1 MTETNINA
9 LCSVEAVFDGIDI
22 EVTVEF
28 SAGGGTFEHDELTAE
43 SRAKANQ
50 HPIPSITGLQ
60 SALDGKANSSH
71 VHNISDVTGLQSA
84 LDGKSSV
91 VEHNDLTGR
100 DVLDVHPKESITGLT
115 ILDSPEFA
123 DTQITPLSVE
133 ATYTP
138 TVWSYLVGLFTTVPK
153 SALQH
158 LIKLWGVVNDLDNRV
173 GLLEDKIIAEITIT
187 ENVAQVTITVD
198 KNGNPINIIN
208 GDSFIVE
215 MEVEYVDAVDN
226 LGRSGWMINNNSGG
240 IYRRAL
246 LVADY
251 MSSVASNQLYIKS
264 KWMMSLFNRDLNGI
278 NMTINSADKVS
289 YAASTANAWTIGL
302 ATENISRF
310 DFIVRQTDSFKAGS
324 KFIIKKV

>member
-9 LCSVEAVFDGIDI
+9 LCSVEAVFDGVDI

-43 SRAKANQ
+43 SRAKENQ
-50 HPIPSITGLQ
+50 HPISSITGLQ
-60 SALDGKANSSH
+60 SALDGKANSAH
-71 VHNISDVTGLQSA
+71 VHTISDVTGLQLA
-84 LDGKSSV
+84 LDGKSNV
-91 VEHNDLTGR
+91 GH
-100 DVLDVHPKESITGLT
+100 VHPKENITGLK
-115 ILDSPEFA
+115 IADSPEFA
-123 DTQITPLSVE
+123 DTQITPLADES
-133 ATYTP
+133 TYTP

-153 SALQH
+153 SVKEHIVKIWERL
-158 LIKLWGVVNDLDNRV
+158 

-187 ENVAQVTITVD
+187 EDVAQVTITVD

-226 LGRSGWMINNNSGG
+226 LGRSGWMINNNSQG
-240 IYRRAL
+240 IYRRAS
-246 LVADY
+246 ATANY
-251 MSSVASNQLYIKS
+251 MSSITSNQLYIKS

-278 NMTINSADKVS
+278 NMTINSADKLS
-289 YAASTANAWTIGL
+289 YAVSIANAWTIGL

-310 DFIVRQTDSFKAGS
+310 DFVVQNTDSFKAGS

>member
-9 LCSVEAVFDGIDI
+9 LCSVEAVFDGVDI

-28 SAGGGTFEHDELTAE
+28 SAGGGTFKHDELTAE
-43 SRAKANQ
+43 SREKADQ
-50 HPIPSITGLQ
+50 HPIESITGLQ
-60 SALDGKANSSH
+60 SALDGKSNVEH
-71 VHNISDVTGLQSA
+71 GHDISDIS
-84 LDGKSSV
+84 
-91 VEHNDLTGR
+91 
-100 DVLDVHPKESITGLT
+100 GLT
-115 ILDSPEFA
+115 LADSPEFA
-123 DTQITPLSVE
+123 DTQITPLAVE

-158 LIKLWGVVNDLDNRV
+158 LIKLWGVVNDLADRV

-187 ENVAQVTITVD
+187 EDVAQVTITVD

-226 LGRSGWMINNNSGG
+226 LGRSGWRINDNSGE
-240 IYRRAL
+240 IYRRSSS
-246 LVADY
+246 VTNY
-251 MSSVASNQLYIKS
+251 MSSILSNQLYIKS
-264 KWMMSLFNRDLNGI
+264 KWMMSLFNRDLIGI
-278 NMTINSADKVS
+278 IMTINSADKVS
-289 YAASTANAWTIGL
+289 YAASTMNAWTIGL

-310 DFIVRQTDSFKAGS
+310 DFVVQNTDSFKAGS

>member
-1 MTETNINA
+1 MA
-9 LCSVEAVFDGIDI
+9 
-22 EVTVEF
+22 
-28 SAGGGTFEHDELTAE
+28 
-43 SRAKANQ
+43 
-50 HPIPSITGLQ
+50 
-60 SALDGKANSSH
+60 SSFQFRN
-71 VHNISDVTGLQSA
+71 VNTY
-84 LDGKSSV
+84 V
-91 VEHNDLTGR
+91 VEPEGEPIQSLPSKGSLDFSPQSSCIEEAPDDGNQYARQSKSWQEVVIPANTSDLNNDSGFITDSSLT
-100 DVLDVHPKESITGLT
+100 KENIVGLK
-115 ILDSPEFA
+115 LADSPEFA
-123 DTQITPLSVE
+123 DTQITPLAVE

-158 LIKLWGVVNDLDNRV
+158 LIKLWGVVNDLADRV

-187 ENVAQVTITVD
+187 EDVAQVTITVD

-226 LGRSGWMINNNSGG
+226 LGRSGWRINDNSGE
-240 IYRRAL
+240 IYRRSSS
-246 LVADY
+246 VTNY
-251 MSSVASNQLYIKS
+251 MSSILSNQLYIKS

-278 NMTINSADKVS
+278 IMTIYSADKVS
-289 YAASTANAWTIGL
+289 YAASTTNAWTIGL

-310 DFIVRQTDSFKAGS
+310 DFVVQNTDSFKAGS